1 MFNLFRSS
9 KQPKELFLSTWRPI
23 MHQAMAKMP
32 EILPELPRKN
42 AKLFI
47 DEWNLLY
54 ENANE
59 NDKIGLAV
67 LAYRVDIHRYA
78 AAMLIDGDSNIRLSG
93 IRLLGY
99 MRDETAWNILAGL
112 LNHDDKTVALTS
124 LVALFQINE
133 RRARDE
139 LSELIISRD
148 DWSREFVLKLLE
160 PICNTDFLAN

>member
-1 MFNLFRSS
+1 MFNLFRSN
-9 KQPKELFLSTWRPI
+9 KQPKEQFLSTWRPI
-23 MHQAMAKMP
+23 MHQAMTKMP
-32 EILPELPRKN
+32 EKLPELARKN

-99 MRDETAWNILAGL
+99 MRDETAWKILAGL
-112 LNHDDKTVALTS
+112 LNHTDKTVALTA
-124 LVALFQINE
+124 LVSLFQINE

-139 LSELIISRD
+139 LSELIVSRD

>member
-1 MFNLFRSS
+1 MFNLFRPN
-9 KQPKELFLSTWRPI
+9 KQPKEQFLSTWRPI
-23 MHQAMAKMP
+23 MQQAMSKMP
-32 EILPELPRKN
+32 EKLPELPRKH
-42 AKLFI
+42 ARLFI

-78 AAMLIDGDSNIRLSG
+78 AAMLIDGDSSIRLSG

-99 MRDETAWNILAGL
+99 MRDETAWKILAGL
-112 LNHDDKTVALTS
+112 LNHTDKTVALTA

-148 DWSREFVLKLLE
+148 DWSKEFVLKLLE